1 MSKTIAEKQA
11 EVVDEFLAI
20 GDWRDRYRHI
30 IETSRTLPELPEAL
44 RTDNIKVKGCQSQV
58 WLHAS
63 MDGPN
68 VVFRADSD
76 AAIVKGL
83 VAIVVRVFS
92 GHTPDEIL
100 ASGVEFVDQMGLSE
114 HLSQSRANGLS
125 AMLKQIKLYA
135 QVLKM
140 QSMVARA

>member
-1 MSKTIAEKQA
+1 MSKSLEEKQ
-11 EVVDEFLAI
+11 EEIVQEFLAI
-20 GDWRDRYRHI
+20 RDWRDRYRHI
-30 IETSRTLPELPEAL
+30 IETARSLDALPEEL

-63 MDGPN
+63 LVGGK
-68 VVFRADSD
+68 VVFQADSD

-83 VAIVVRVFS
+83 VALVVRVFS

-100 ASGVEFVDQMGLSE
+100 AAGVDFVDRIGLSE

-125 AMLKQIKLYA
+125 AMLKQIRLYA
-135 QVLKM
+135 QVLKL
-140 QSMVARA
+140 QALSTGG